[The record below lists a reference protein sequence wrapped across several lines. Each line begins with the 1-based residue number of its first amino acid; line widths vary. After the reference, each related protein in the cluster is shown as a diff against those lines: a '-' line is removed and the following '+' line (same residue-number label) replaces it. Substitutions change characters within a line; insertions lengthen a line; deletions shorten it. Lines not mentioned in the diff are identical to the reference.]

1 MTIQFPRLTSY
12 QKEVYDW
19 LGCEL
24 GKGKIAVVKSVRQSG
39 KSFLALTKL
48 IQFATQNDNTKSMI
62 FEPTVANA
70 RSMYDMMMKAL
81 ERTRIIKSNNSMFL
95 QIQLIN
101 GSEIV
106 FRSPQQGV
114 RGYTIS
120 GLLILDEC
128 AYLGDEEIFTILP
141 FINAKNASML
151 ICSTPFTQQ
160 GYFYDMF
167 INGLDNQSDTL
178 KSFDWSKEKEI
189 SKFLTDEKKRLY
201 KQTMSRAKYKT
212 EIEGEFLTDDGLLF
226 QNISNCINNNPSNPN
241 FLYIGIDF
249 ATGSDNDY
257 TVLTAFNEKGEM
269 FKQYRTNSLTPMQ
282 QVEWLS
288 DIINKLQSIA
298 KIHKILAE
306 ENSIGKVYIDAL
318 KNKISIPITNWT
330 TSQES
335 KHKLVTTFQIAL
347 ENEQVTILNNPI
359 LLNELAKYECTVS
372 KNNKFTYNGSNGSHD
387 DTVISTMLAYYALEG
402 SKGNYSLDFGRKKIK
417 KLERLADKYE
427 STYNIY

>member
-1 MTIQFPRLTSY
+1 MTLKFPKLTSY
-12 QKEVYDW
+12 QEEVYNW

-48 IQFATQNDNTKSMI
+48 IQYATQNKNTKSML

-70 RSMYDMMMKAL
+70 RNMYDMMMKAL
-81 ERTRIIKSNNSMFL
+81 EGTKIVKSNNSMFL

-101 GSEIV
+101 GSEMV

-160 GYFYDMF
+160 GYFYEMF
-167 INGLDNQSDTL
+167 IKGIDTPTETL
-178 KSFDWSKEKEI
+178 KSFDWSKEEEI
-189 SKFLTDEKKRLY
+189 SKFLTNEKKQLY

-226 QNISNCINNNPSNPN
+226 QNISNCINDNPSKPN

-249 ATGSDNDY
+249 ASGTDNDY

-269 FKQYRTNSLTPMQ
+269 YKQYRTNSLTPMQ
-282 QVEWLS
+282 QIEWLAN
-288 DIINKLQSIA
+288 IINELNKQA
-298 KIHKILAE
+298 RIHKILAE

-318 KNKISIPITNWT
+318 KSKITVPITNWT
-330 TSQES
+330 TTQDS

-347 ENEQVTILNNPI
+347 ENEQLTILNNHI
-359 LLNELAKYECTVS
+359 LLNELSRYECTIS
-372 KNNKFTYNGSNGSHD
+372 KNNKFTYNGANGCHD
-387 DTVISTMLAYYALEG
+387 DTVISTMLAYYSFIG
-402 SKGNYSLDFGRKKIK
+402 SKGNYAIQFNRKQNKPIERIK
-417 KLERLADKYE
+417 DKYE
-427 STYNIY
+427 STISF

>member
-1 MTIQFPRLTSY
+1 MTLRFPKLTTY
-12 QKEVYDW
+12 QKDVYDW

-48 IQFATQNDNTKSMI
+48 IQYATQNKNTKSMI

-70 RSMYDMMMKAL
+70 RSMYDMMIKAL
-81 ERTRIIKSNNSMFL
+81 EQTNIIKSSNSMFL
-95 QIQLIN
+95 NIQLIN

-160 GYFYDMF
+160 GYFYEMF
-167 INGLDNQSDTL
+167 IKGIDTPTETL

-189 SKFLTDEKKRLY
+189 SKFLTEEKKQLY

-212 EIEGEFLTDDGLLF
+212 EIEGEFLSDDGLLF
-226 QNISNCINNNPSNPN
+226 QNISNCINDNPTKPN

-269 FKQYRTNSLTPMQ
+269 YKQYRTNSLTPMQ
-282 QVEWLS
+282 QIEWLS
-288 DIINKLQSIA
+288 NIINELNSIA
-298 KIHKILAE
+298 RIHKILAE

-318 KNKISIPITNWT
+318 KQKIPTPITNWT
-330 TSQES
+330 TTQDS

-347 ENEQVTILNNPI
+347 ENEKVTILNNPI
-359 LLNELAKYECTVS
+359 LLNELSRYECTVS
-372 KNNKFTYNGSNGSHD
+372 KNNKFTYNGANGCHD
-387 DTVISTMLAYYALEG
+387 DTVISTMLAYYSLEG
-402 SKGNYSLDFGRKKIK
+402 SKGNYTIQFNKKITNK
-417 KLERLADKYE
+417 KSLAEQYG
-427 STYNIY
+427 

>member
-1 MTIQFPRLTSY
+1 MTLKFPKLTTY
-12 QKEVYDW
+12 QEDVYQW

-39 KSFLALTKL
+39 KSFLALIKL
-48 IQFATQNDNTKSMI
+48 LQFATQKRNTKSML

-70 RSMYDMMMKAL
+70 RSMYDMMIKAL
-81 ERTRIIKSNNSMFL
+81 ENTNIIKSSNSMFL
-95 QIQLIN
+95 NIQLIN
-101 GSEIV
+101 GSEII

-160 GYFYDMF
+160 GYFYEMF
-167 INGLDNQSDTL
+167 IKGLDNPTDTL

-189 SKFLTDEKKRLY
+189 EKFLTQEKKQLY

-226 QNISNCINNNPSNPN
+226 QNISNCINDNPQSPN

-257 TVLTAFNEKGEM
+257 TVLTAFNDKGEM
-269 FKQYRTNSLTPMQ
+269 YKQYRTNSLTPMQ
-282 QVEWLS
+282 QIEWLS
-288 DIINKLQSIA
+288 NIINELNTQA
-298 KIHKILAE
+298 KIHKIIAE

-318 KNKISIPITNWT
+318 KQKIKTSITNWT
-330 TSQES
+330 TTQDS

-347 ENEQVTILNNPI
+347 ENEKLTILNNPI
-359 LLNELAKYECTVS
+359 LLNELSRYECTVS
-372 KNNKFTYNGSNGSHD
+372 KNNKFTYNGANGCHD
-387 DTVISTMLAYYALEG
+387 DTVISTMLAYYAYEG
-402 SKGNYSLDFGRKKIK
+402 TKGNYSIRFNNNGK
-417 KLERLADKYE
+417 
-427 STYNIY
+427 YNITLSEKYG